1 MKTENKLKI
10 LKIIRI
16 ALLIIFIPSLLFY
29 LGIVLPEYLACC
41 DEHKNETNIGVDFW
55 GNQVDCIGESKEF
68 GEFFFNVSTMFI
80 VVFSITL
87 AVAFYLV
94 HHLKKKLK

>member
-1 MKTENKLKI
+1 MTTSNKLKI

-16 ALLIIFIPSLLFY
+16 ALLIVFMPILLFY
-29 LGIVLPEYLACC
+29 LGIIVPEYVACC

-55 GNQVDCIGESKEF
+55 GNQVDCMGESKEF
-68 GEFFFNVSTMFI
+68 GEFFFNLSTMI
-80 VVFSITL
+80 IAVFSITL
-87 AVAFYLV
+87 AVVFYLV